1 MSGCRRGRRRKRCYG
16 GDGGWYTFHWVS
28 SMYIEEC
35 SRKKKETWRRSSWR
49 QEFNSG
55 TCAWMCALFLVRK
68 ALPMQSRL
76 GHTCTFRKV
85 SSLCIHAPH
94 EAMPAA
100 GEAQQMVLSEA
111 AVRVRQSFAKNCLG
125 MPGERGPPAGLLHAV
140 LSVFPRTRRSLPA
153 PGGTHPQGSLGRRDP
168 LRTAARIHSLCTQT
182 DVVRRQDSRSHVGPI
197 CRGLW
202 MRRESYGL
210 PVREGA
216 ASVFP

>member
-1 MSGCRRGRRRKRCYG
+1 
-16 GDGGWYTFHWVS
+16 
-28 SMYIEEC
+28 MYIEEC

-49 QEFNSG
+49 QEFNSS

-125 MPGERGPPAGLLHAV
+125 REVHLQACCAQCSVCFHAHAEAFLRQVARIPKAPWAGGIHSGLLLAY
-140 LSVFPRTRRSLPA
+140 
-153 PGGTHPQGSLGRRDP
+153 
-168 LRTAARIHSLCTQT
+168 IHFA
-182 DVVRRQDSRSHVGPI
+182 RRQMWCAGRIQEATWDLSAGVCG
-197 CRGLW
+197 
-202 MRRESYGL
+202 
-210 PVREGA
+210 
-216 ASVFP
+216 

>member
-1 MSGCRRGRRRKRCYG
+1 
-16 GDGGWYTFHWVS
+16 
-28 SMYIEEC
+28 MYIEEC

-125 MPGERGPPAGLLHAV
+125 MPGERGPPAGLLRAV
-140 LSVFPRTRRSLPA
+140 LSVFPRTRRSRPA